1 MISWMAAQL
10 SLHYLLNTL
19 FFTHGLEL
27 SAYIPTITWSIS
39 SFAILVHWSV
49 WFHHCHILFI
59 SQMGFIVYFQIW
71 MCMPHLTAILSQ
83 ITFRIIYL
91 QCASLVSPNPI
102 KILIVNS
109 LYWFPRTLCFPFLT
123 CNRTFPYMSAIKKKG
138 VGYWMEC
145 TEMIQGSPLRKVV
158 PEKVTQ
164 YPHFSNTSGS

>member
-19 FFTHGLEL
+19 FFTHGLEV

-39 SFAILVHWSV
+39 SFAVLVHWSV

-71 MCMPHLTAILSQ
+71 LCMPHLTAILSQ

-109 LYWFPRTLCFPFLT
+109 LNVSVHLGKFDFFLLMLPSHVKTMFFSPFIPCSLLGFYCFLQIDLVHLVMF
-123 CNRTFPYMSAIKKKG
+123 I
-138 VGYWMEC
+138 
-145 TEMIQGSPLRKVV
+145 LR
-158 PEKVTQ
+158 
-164 YPHFSNTSGS
+164 HFKAFHYYCK

>member
-102 KILIVNS
+102 MILIVNS
-109 LYWFPRTLCFPFLT
+109 LNVSVHLGKFDFFLLMLPSHVKTRFFSPFIPCSLLGFYCFLQIDLVHLVMF
-123 CNRTFPYMSAIKKKG
+123 I
-138 VGYWMEC
+138 
-145 TEMIQGSPLRKVV
+145 LR
-158 PEKVTQ
+158 
-164 YPHFSNTSGS
+164 HFKAFHYYCK